1 MLDSG
6 SKLGPYEI
14 VARLGAG
21 GMGVV
26 YRARDERLDRNV
38 AIKVLPPGLLTD
50 EQARKR
56 FRTEARALA
65 KLSHP
70 NIAAVYDVG
79 EQDGADYIVMECVAG
94 ATLAERLKAGP
105 LGVKEATALGA
116 QVAAALVE
124 AHERG
129 VIHRD
134 LKPGNIMVTPRGHAK
149 VLDFGLAKLLA
160 PAGEA
165 EATVSIAETKGV
177 VGTVLYMSPEQAE
190 GRALDGRTDLWSLGA
205 VLYEMQAGKAP
216 FEGTSG
222 LRLLRAITE
231 ETPKPLKEIRAE
243 VPEEAEK
250 IVNRALAKDVTKR
263 YQSAEE
269 MARDLESLLFK
280 LSSTELGIEGTR
292 AKPAKIYVVSALVVI
307 AGMLAGGA
315 WMYEGMKRR
324 QWARVEAPA
333 EAAKLRDADK
343 SLAAYELL
351 QRAEKYL
358 PGDAGLKKAEDE
370 TTVQVSVKSSPSG
383 ASVEIQDYLVPDSAW
398 HRLGS
403 TPLENLRIPDGYFR
417 WKVSKEGFKDY
428 VTAPLTAGEMM
439 FPLDLAKKAPEG
451 MVWVSGQTYEAFI
464 GFVGWIGPYK
474 LPAFYMDRF
483 EVTNREYQEFVEGG
497 GYEKREYWKKKFIKD
512 GHELSWEEAM
522 KLFRDG
528 TGRAGPSTWEGGH
541 YPDGQGDYPVGG
553 VSWYEAA
560 AYAVFRGKSLP
571 VLAQRSQAAPAE
583 TSRYTVQES
592 NIGGHASPARAGAF
606 QGLGPYG
613 TYDMAGNVKE
623 WAENTVGENL
633 RFILGGGWKSQTYMY
648 TDPEALSPFDR
659 TEMNGFR
666 CVRNVEPLPAEA
678 AGPVKVMERDFSKA
692 KPVSDAVFRAYR
704 TMYDYEKTPLNAK
717 VEGVVQDTSD
727 WTEERITYD
736 AAYGN
741 ERMAAYLFLPKNVKP
756 PYQTI
761 LFFPSARVL
770 SIADSRTLGDLNFFD
785 YVMKSGRAVLYPV
798 YQDTYERRLKHS
810 LPGES
815 EGREIAIQRYQD
827 VGRSLDYLETRKDID
842 GSKLGYM
849 GVSMGAA
856 EGVIYAALAGDRLK
870 VVVLLDGGFFIFPP
884 TPGRDQVDFAPRLK
898 APVLMVNGKYDF
910 SFSPERAQIPLF
922 RMLGTPEADKKRVV
936 LDTPHDV
943 TGQKSELVSAVLG
956 WLDKYLGRVQ

>member
-1 MLDSG
+1 MDSG

-26 YRARDERLDRNV
+26 YRARDERLDRDV

-50 EQARKR
+50 EQARRR

-94 ATLAERLKAGP
+94 TSLAEKLKTGP

-116 QVAAALVE
+116 QIASALVE

-129 VIHRD
+129 VVHRD

-165 EATVSIAETKGV
+165 EATVSMAETKGV
-177 VGTVLYMSPEQAE
+177 VGTLLYMSPEQAE
-190 GRALDGRTDLWSLGA
+190 GKALDGRTDLWSLGA
-205 VLYEMQAGKAP
+205 VLYEMLGGKAP

-222 LRLLRAITE
+222 LSLFRAITE
-231 ETPKPLKEIRAE
+231 EKAKPLKEMRAE

-250 IVNRALAKDVTKR
+250 IVSRALEKDVTRR

-269 MARDLESLLFK
+269 MSGELESLLLK
-280 LSSTELGIEGTR
+280 LSSTELGIERTR
-292 AKPAKIYVVSALVVI
+292 ARPARMYVVGAVVVI
-307 AGMLAGGA
+307 AGIAVGGT

-324 QWARVEAPA
+324 QWAKNEAPA
-333 EAAKLRDADK
+333 EAARLRDADK
-343 SLAAYELL
+343 SLAAYEVLE
-351 QRAEKYL
+351 RAEKYL
-358 PGDAGLKKAEDE
+358 PGDRGLKKEAEE
-370 TTVQVSVKSSPSG
+370 ATVKVTVKSSPSG
-383 ASVEIQDYLVPDSAW
+383 AMVEIKDYLAPDSAW
-398 HRLGS
+398 YGLGT
-403 TPLENLRIPDGYFR
+403 TPLESIRIPNGYFR

-428 VTAPLTAGEMM
+428 VTAPLTEGEMT
-439 FPLDLAKKAPEG
+439 FPLDLAEKAPEG
-451 MVWVSGQTYEAFI
+451 MVWVSGQTYEDFLD
-464 GFVGWIGPYK
+464 FVGWIGPYK

-483 EVTNREYQEFVEGG
+483 EVTNREYQEFVDGG
-497 GYEKREYWKKKFIKD
+497 GYEKREYWREKFIKD
-512 GHELSWEEAM
+512 GRELSWKEAM
-522 KLFRDG
+522 NLFRDS

-541 YPDGQGDYPVGG
+541 YPDGKGDYPVGG

-560 AYAVFRGKSLP
+560 AYAVFRGESLP

-592 NIGGHASPARAGAF
+592 NIGRASLAPVGAYK
-606 QGLGPYG
+606 GMGPYG

-623 WAENTVGENL
+623 WVENTVGDNL
-633 RFILGGGWKSQTYMY
+633 RFILGGGWKSQTYLY
-648 TDPEALSPFDR
+648 ADPEALSPFDR
-659 TEMNGFR
+659 SEMNGFR
-666 CVRNVEPLPAEA
+666 CVRNVNQLPAAA
-678 AGPVKVMERDFSKA
+678 AGPVKAMARDFAKA
-692 KPVSDAVFRAYR
+692 KPVSNAVFRAYR

-727 WTEERITYD
+727 WKEEKITYD

-741 ERMAAYLFLPKNVKP
+741 ERMAAYLFLPKNVRP

-770 SIADSRTLGDLNFFD
+770 SIANSSTLGDLNFFD
-785 YVMKSGRAVLYPV
+785 YVVKSGRAVLYPV

-815 EGREIAIQRYQD
+815 EGKEIAIQRYQD

-842 GSKLGYM
+842 SSKLGYM

-922 RMLGTPEADKKRVV
+922 RMLGTAEADKKRVV

-943 TGQKSELVSAVLG
+943 TGLKPELLSAVLG
-956 WLDKYLGRVQ
+956 WLDKYLGRVE